1 MGVYVLFFRG
11 RLDRGPGER
20 GKNFHLT
27 ICAKMY
33 SSSELR
39 NEGGDLARNRRQ
51 FEVRYFLF
59 LLGAVY
65 GEAGERRKVPFAFS
79 SRAMESFGQSAKG
92 GRMG

>member
-1 MGVYVLFFRG
+1 MGVYVLFLRG

-65 GEAGERRKVPFAFS
+65 GEAGERTQPEENS
-79 SRAMESFGQSAKG
+79 IS
-92 GRMG
+92 